1 MPRDETELRTLV
13 AEQAALNRVA
23 VTVATEASAERIFD
37 VVTEEVGRLLGA
49 DAANLVRLDPSPTSG
64 VIVGK
69 WSEPDVQIPGA
80 GTIVAIE
87 EGSALSEMA
96 RTGAPTRMATDDPGV
111 PAELHRR
118 LTALGVT
125 SLVAAPIV
133 LSGEIWG
140 AVVVSLTGE
149 REFPADAEERLG
161 KFAAL
166 VAVALANTQARDEL
180 ATLADEQAALRRV
193 AVAVA
198 TEENPELLFNAV
210 SEEIGRL
217 FGARVAATVRYVGD
231 ADGAEIVGGWDR
243 DGGPDA
249 PARRTRPDSRRCDR
263 ASRPNGPNDPDRS
276 GERAT
281 RPPAAHGRVT
291 GELSSGG
298 ADRGLRAALGRHLD
312 HDRRHRAIPSRCR
325 DSPREVHEP
334 RRRRAGERGGSRGA
348 CRVGAG
354 AGGTQPGRGR
364 CRHRAA
370 RTAVQRRD
378 RGGRAPVRQPTGQRP
393 CGTSRARTRSSSS
406 AGGIA
411 RATIVLELGSRM
423 TLGGGVVT
431 RVRETGGPRGS
442 TTSRSRRRSRR

>member
-1 MPRDETELRTLV
+1 V

-49 DAANLVRLDPSPTSG
+49 DAANLVRLGPSPASG
-64 VIVGK
+64 LIVGK
-69 WSEPDVQIPGA
+69 WSEPDVEIPGT

-125 SLVAAPIV
+125 SLVAAPIM
-133 LSGEIWG
+133 LSGKIWG
-140 AVVVSLTGE
+140 AVVVSLTGD
-149 REFPADAEERLG
+149 RRFPADAEERLG
-161 KFAAL
+161 QFAAL
-166 VAVALANTQARDEL
+166 VAVALANTQAREDL

-243 DGGPDA
+243 DGGDDA
-249 PARRTRPDSRRCDR
+249 P
-263 ASRPNGPNDPDRS
+263 
-276 GERAT
+276 
-281 RPPAAHGRVT
+281 
-291 GELSSGG
+291 L
-298 ADRGLRAALGRHLD
+298 GL
-312 HDRRHRAIPSRCR
+312 
-325 DSPREVHEP
+325 
-334 RRRRAGERGGSRGA
+334 
-348 CRVGAG
+348 
-354 AGGTQPGRGR
+354 
-364 CRHRAA
+364 
-370 RTAVQRRD
+370 
-378 RGGRAPVRQPTGQRP
+378 
-393 CGTSRARTRSSSS
+393 
-406 AGGIA
+406 
-411 RATIVLELGSRM
+411 
-423 TLGGGVVT
+423 
-431 RVRETGGPRGS
+431 
-442 TTSRSRRRSRR
+442 